1 MNRFG
6 EKRQLTSNRKHR
18 RAPRCGS
25 GHAFTLIELSVREAI
40 IGILAALLLPVRSQA
55 KQAGQRRI
63 RLQSITDAARTSR
76 TAPIGTETA
85 RRRDNTRWLSVRS

>member
-1 MNRFG
+1 MTGDTKN
-6 EKRQLTSNRKHR
+6 R
-18 RAPRCGS
+18 RAPLCGS

-55 KQAGQRRI
+55 KQTGQRRI

-76 TAPIGTETA
+76 TATIGTETA
-85 RRRDNTRWLSVRS
+85 KRLDNTRWLSVRS